1 MADFFRKL
9 NTLISSQINDVLR
22 PITGEDD
29 DRGRKR
35 IARSQVRQGLARDVE
50 MLRKRI
56 ADAQDYQQ
64 TLQARAAKLRQ
75 DVARWDAAADQAVA
89 EGRQLDARFALE
101 QLQKAQQNLE
111 RTEIELQQHQAV
123 TDELISKVNYLD
135 YVVHQAEDE
144 AAEVSPNV
152 PPAAPPERA
161 ASPDRTVPV
170 APVHV
175 LGQAP
180 RRDAPAPAEPRS
192 AAPSDVPQQGSGAP
206 PRKISVRVEV
216 DEPAVEDAPAAA
228 ASVQGTT
235 AAPSTP
241 APDPEEQAIRKRRS
255 KYAKM
260 GDEEYAEGVELAK
273 SISAKLDQTREKLA
287 QLTQEANQPLTPD
300 VMDEVRAEV
309 DQIAVD
315 DELARRIA
323 RLSKPTEPEDRSD
336 SPDEPLRK

>member
-22 PITGEDD
+22 PITGEED

-35 IARSQVRQGLARDVE
+35 VARSQVKQGLARDVE

-64 TLQARAAKLRQ
+64 TLQARADKLRQ

-101 QLQKAQQNLE
+101 QLQRAQQNLE

-123 TDELISKVNYLD
+123 TDELVSKVNYLD
-135 YVVHQAEDE
+135 YIVHQADDE
-144 AAEVSPNV
+144 AAEAPPSA
-152 PPAAPPERA
+152 PPARPERA
-161 ASPDRTVPV
+161 APLDRTAPVP
-170 APVHV
+170 PVHV

-180 RRDAPAPAEPRS
+180 RRDAPAPAEPRP
-192 AAPSDVPQQGSGAP
+192 AAPSDSQQSEGVP
-206 PRKISVRVEV
+206 PRKVSVRVEV
-216 DEPAVEDAPAAA
+216 DEPASEDASTVVVNA
-228 ASVQGTT
+228 QDTT
-235 AAPSTP
+235 AASPSST
-241 APDPEEQAIRKRRS
+241 APDPKEQAIRKRRS
-255 KYAKM
+255 KYAQI

-273 SISAKLDQTREKLA
+273 SISAKLDRTREKLA
-287 QLTQEANQPLTPD
+287 QLTQEANQTLTPD

-323 RLSKPTEPEDRSD
+323 RLSKPAEPEDSAD
-336 SPDEPLRK
+336 SSSEPPRK

>member
-1 MADFFRKL
+1 
-9 NTLISSQINDVLR
+9 
-22 PITGEDD
+22 
-29 DRGRKR
+29 
-35 IARSQVRQGLARDVE
+35 
-50 MLRKRI
+50 
-56 ADAQDYQQ
+56 
-64 TLQARAAKLRQ
+64 
-75 DVARWDAAADQAVA
+75 
-89 EGRQLDARFALE
+89 
-101 QLQKAQQNLE
+101 
-111 RTEIELQQHQAV
+111 
-123 TDELISKVNYLD
+123 
-135 YVVHQAEDE
+135 
-144 AAEVSPNV
+144 
-152 PPAAPPERA
+152 
-161 ASPDRTVPV
+161 
-170 APVHV
+170 
-175 LGQAP
+175 
-180 RRDAPAPAEPRS
+180 
-192 AAPSDVPQQGSGAP
+192 
-206 PRKISVRVEV
+206 
-216 DEPAVEDAPAAA
+216 
-228 ASVQGTT
+228 VQGTT

>member
-1 MADFFRKL
+1 
-9 NTLISSQINDVLR
+9 
-22 PITGEDD
+22 
-29 DRGRKR
+29 
-35 IARSQVRQGLARDVE
+35 
-50 MLRKRI
+50 
-56 ADAQDYQQ
+56 
-64 TLQARAAKLRQ
+64 
-75 DVARWDAAADQAVA
+75 
-89 EGRQLDARFALE
+89 
-101 QLQKAQQNLE
+101 
-111 RTEIELQQHQAV
+111 
-123 TDELISKVNYLD
+123 
-135 YVVHQAEDE
+135 
-144 AAEVSPNV
+144 
-152 PPAAPPERA
+152 
-161 ASPDRTVPV
+161 
-170 APVHV
+170 VHV

-192 AAPSDVPQQGSGAP
+192 AVPSDVPQQGSGAP
-206 PRKISVRVEV
+206 SRKISVRVEV